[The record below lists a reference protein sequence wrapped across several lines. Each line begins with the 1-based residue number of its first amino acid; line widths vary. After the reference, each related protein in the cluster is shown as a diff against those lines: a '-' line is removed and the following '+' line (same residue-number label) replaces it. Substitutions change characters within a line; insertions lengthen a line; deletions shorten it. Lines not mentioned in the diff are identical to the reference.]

1 MSPKKKRAIGVLFL
15 VFLIVLWQII
25 SLIIGKSYL
34 LPGPVD
40 VVENIWENRIEIFTV
55 HLPAT
60 LQVVISGGI
69 ISVVLGFFLAMI
81 MDMDSR
87 VEKAL
92 YPVLTATQT
101 IPVMCIA
108 PVFVLWFGYT
118 VTMRIIVVVLLN
130 FFSVAV
136 NVFDG
141 LKSTNTGRTE
151 LMLTYGAS
159 RLQRF
164 FLLRLP
170 TALPYLFTALKVVV
184 PWSFVGAAVSEWL
197 GAPSGLGIYSR
208 NCMAQFDAAG
218 LLAPLAVLTVLALI
232 LNGVIYLAEK
242 KIITW
247 KGEV

>member
-1 MSPKKKRAIGVLFL
+1 MSSKKKKAAGVLFL
-15 VFLIVLWQII
+15 IFLIVLWQII
-25 SLIIGKSYL
+25 ALIVGKSFL

-40 VVENIWENRIEIFTV
+40 VVKNLWENRVEIFTV

-60 LQVVISGGI
+60 LQVVAAGGI
-69 ISVVLGFFLAMI
+69 LSVILGFLLAMI

-87 VEKAL
+87 VEKAI

-118 VTMRIIVVVLLN
+118 VTMRVVVVVLIN

-141 LKSTNTGRTE
+141 FKATNEGRTE
-151 LMLTYGAS
+151 LMITYGAS
-159 RLQRF
+159 RMQRF
-164 FLLRLP
+164 FMLRFP
-170 TALPYLFTALKVVV
+170 TVLPYLFTALKVVI

-197 GAPSGLGIYSR
+197 GSPAGLGIYSR
-208 NCMAQFDAAG
+208 NCMSQFDAAG
-218 LLAPLAVLTVLALI
+218 LIAPLLVLTFLALI
-232 LNGVIYLAEK
+232 LNGVVSVIEK
-242 KIITW
+242 KVITW
-247 KGEV
+247 KGEA

>member
-1 MSPKKKRAIGVLFL
+1 MSSKKKKAAGILFL

-25 SLIIGKSYL
+25 AVIVGRSFL

-40 VVENIWENRIEIFTV
+40 VVKNLWENRVEIFTV

-60 LQVVISGGI
+60 LQVVAAGGI
-69 ISVVLGFFLAMI
+69 FSVILGFLLAMI

-87 VEKAL
+87 IEKAI

-118 VTMRIIVVVLLN
+118 VTMRVVVVVLIN

-141 LKSTNTGRTE
+141 FKAANEGRTE
-151 LMLTYGAS
+151 LMITYGAS
-159 RLQRF
+159 RMQRF
-164 FLLRLP
+164 FMLRFP
-170 TALPYLFTALKVVV
+170 TALPYLFTALKVVI

-197 GAPSGLGIYSR
+197 GSPAGLGIYSR
-208 NCMAQFDAAG
+208 NCMSQFDAAG
-218 LLAPLAVLTVLALI
+218 LIAPLLVLTLLALI
-232 LNGVIYLAEK
+232 LNGVVSVVEK
-242 KIITW
+242 KVITW